1 MKLNMIS
8 NAAVAAN
15 AQSIR
20 HQLSVCTFRSGRLV
34 AAEQFGAGFMVLPR
48 PWSAQASDPAT
59 GFAAQRST
67 AQLNTAQLSTAQ
79 LSTAPT
85 SGPCA
90 SKQYQQMAPAFATS
104 GGEVG
109 PHPPREP
116 V

>member
-8 NAAVAAN
+8 SPVIAAADTRPVH
-15 AQSIR
+15 R
-20 HQLSVCTFRSGRLV
+20 QLSACTLLSGRA
-34 AAEQFGAGFMVLPR
+34 AAEHFGAGLVVIPR
-48 PWSAQASDPAT
+48 PWSAQGTSGPAA
-59 GFAAQRST
+59 GFAAR
-67 AQLNTAQLSTAQ
+67 

>member
-1 MKLNMIS
+1 MKLNKIS

-20 HQLSVCTFRSGRLV
+20 HQLSVCTFRSGRLA

-48 PWSAQASDPAT
+48 PWSAQGSGPAT
-59 GFAAQRST
+59 GFAAQRI
-67 AQLNTAQLSTAQ
+67 TAQ

-90 SKQYQQMAPAFATS
+90 SKQYQQMAPTFATS